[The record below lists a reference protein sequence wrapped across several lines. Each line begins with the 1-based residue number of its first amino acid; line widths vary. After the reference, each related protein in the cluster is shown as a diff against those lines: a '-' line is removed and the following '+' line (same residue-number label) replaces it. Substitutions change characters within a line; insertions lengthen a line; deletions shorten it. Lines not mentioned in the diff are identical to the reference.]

1 MNRQDFLEWLNRLGL
16 DVNSIAGYN
25 WRLGAD
31 AAYNLLSKE
40 ISEKDEE
47 IAKLKKE
54 FDVMVGND
62 SRQEQEI
69 ERLKNSQDVKV
80 SFDAA
85 KETVEKAY
93 YWKQRCEAAEN
104 VVQSLLAGTD
114 SDSEIEN
121 WNNWTKL
128 KDNQL

>member
-1 MNRQDFLEWLNRLGL
+1 MNRQDFDKWKEDMEFPLTDEFSMPNDIPLKVITSGRVTEL
-16 DVNSIAGYN
+16 
-25 WRLGAD
+25 
-31 AAYNLLSKE
+31 YNLLSKE
-40 ISEKDEE
+40 IGEKDE
-47 IAKLKKE
+47 
-54 FDVMVGND
+54 
-62 SRQEQEI
+62 EI

-85 KETVEKAY
+85 KETVSKAY

>member
-1 MNRQDFLEWLNRLGL
+1 MNRQDFDKWLKEVGVHF
-16 DVNSIAGYN
+16 DTIGGYN
-25 WRLGAD
+25 WKLGAD

-69 ERLKNSQDVKV
+69 ERLKALIEELHYSSSVY
-80 SFDAA
+80 DALA
-85 KETVEKAY
+85 DNNHPSKANDIALEKWQQFKKE
-93 YWKQRCEAAEN
+93 
-104 VVQSLLAGTD
+104 
-114 SDSEIEN
+114 
-121 WNNWTKL
+121 NNL
-128 KDNQL
+128 